1 MRSERSFTQRSW
13 SALRATLIGCGLSEP
28 LLRRG
33 LLGLNETRRLLAL
46 RHLPA
51 GARGL
56 EIGALHCPLPLPPG
70 AQALYVDRHA
80 PEVLRTLRADAGDAI
95 VTLDLLADGFSLGCI
110 AAVSQ
115 DFVVANHVLEHA
127 VDALGTLENWLRVL
141 RPGGALFVAVPVG
154 ERCFDRGRDITP
166 AEHFLED
173 CRLVAA
179 GDKQAMRERNQV
191 HVEEH
196 LAIAAPAIAHEQCQ
210 PWQQPQGGEREREI
224 ERLLGADSSQIHH
237 HVFTLDSF
245 AALLGLLGEQARI
258 ERIARSSV
266 EIVGIVRKLH
276 AYQAHETAG
285 TPK

>member
-1 MRSERSFTQRSW
+1 MQSERSFTQRSW

-56 EIGALHCPLPLPPG
+56 EIGALHCPLPLPPS
-70 AQALYVDRHA
+70 AQARYVDRHF

-95 VTLDLLADGFSLGCI
+95 VTPDLLADGFSLDCI
-110 AAVSQ
+110 ATVSQ

-127 VDALGTLENWLRVL
+127 VDALGTLENWLRAL
-141 RPGGALFVAVPVG
+141 RPGGVLFVAVPIG

-179 GDKQAMRERNQV
+179 GDRQAMRERNRA

-196 LAIAAPAIAHEQCQ
+196 LAIAAPAIAREQCQ
-210 PWQQPQGGEREREI
+210 PWLQPQGAEREREI

-245 AALLGLLGEQARI
+245 AALLGLLGEQTRI

-276 AYQAHETAG
+276 AHQELETAG

>member
-13 SALRATLIGCGLSEP
+13 SALRATLIGCGLSEL

-56 EIGALHCPLPLPPG
+56 EIGALHCPLPLPPD
-70 AQALYVDRHA
+70 AQARYVDCHA

-95 VTLDLLADGFSLGCI
+95 VTPHLLADGFSLACI
-110 AAVSQ
+110 ASVSQ

-127 VDALGTLENWLRVL
+127 IDALGTLQNWLRVL
-141 RPGGALFVAVPVG
+141 RPGGVLFVAVPIG
-154 ERCFDRGRDITP
+154 EHCFDRGRNITP
-166 AEHFLED
+166 AEHFLKD
-173 CRLVAA
+173 YLLVAA
-179 GDKQAMRERNQV
+179 GDGQAMRERNRA

-196 LAIAAPAIAHEQCQ
+196 LAIAAPALAREQCQ
-210 PWQQPQGGEREREI
+210 PWQQPQGAEREREI

-237 HVFTLDSF
+237 HVFTQDSF
-245 AALLGLLGEQARI
+245 TALLGLLVEQARI
-258 ERIARSSV
+258 ERVARSSV
-266 EIVGIVRKLH
+266 EIVGIVRKFH
-276 AYQAHETAG
+276 AHQADETAG
-285 TPK
+285 TLK

>member
-1 MRSERSFTQRSW
+1 MRSERSFTQRCW

-56 EIGALHCPLPLPPG
+56 EIGALHCPLPLPPT
-70 AQALYVDRHA
+70 AQARYVDCHL

-95 VTLDLLADGFSLGCI
+95 VTPDLLADGFSLDCI
-110 AAVSQ
+110 ATVSQ

-127 VDALGTLENWLRVL
+127 IDALGTLKNWLRVL
-141 RPGGALFVAVPVG
+141 RPGGVLFVAVPIG

-179 GDKQAMRERNQV
+179 GDRQAMRERNRA

-196 LAIAAPAIAHEQCQ
+196 LAIAAPAIAREQCQ
-210 PWQQPQGGEREREI
+210 PWQQPQGTEREREI

-276 AYQAHETAG
+276 AHQAHETAD

>member
-1 MRSERSFTQRSW
+1 M
-13 SALRATLIGCGLSEP
+13 
-28 LLRRG
+28 
-33 LLGLNETRRLLAL
+33 
-46 RHLPA
+46 
-51 GARGL
+51 
-56 EIGALHCPLPLPPG
+56 EIGALHCPLPLPPS
-70 AQALYVDRHA
+70 AQARYVNRHS

-95 VTLDLLADGFSLGCI
+95 VTPDLLADGFSLDCI

-141 RPGGALFVAVPVG
+141 RPGGVLFVAVPIG

-179 GDKQAMRERNQV
+179 GDRQAMRERNRA

-196 LAIAAPAIAHEQCQ
+196 LAIAAPAIAREQCQ
-210 PWQQPQGGEREREI
+210 PWQQPQGTEREREI
-224 ERLLGADSSQIHH
+224 ERLLGADSGKIHH

-258 ERIARSSV
+258 ECIARSSV